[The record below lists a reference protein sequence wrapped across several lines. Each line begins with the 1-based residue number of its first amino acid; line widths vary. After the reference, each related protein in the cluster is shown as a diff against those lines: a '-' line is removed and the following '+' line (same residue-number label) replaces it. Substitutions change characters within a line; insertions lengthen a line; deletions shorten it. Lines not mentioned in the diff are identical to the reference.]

1 MGWRHYT
8 GDREQRRLNGR
19 RGGLQASANRR
30 AAAKGAEREIQAGE
44 WLPALPGEVVFKG
57 RFETRWRGV
66 ELEVR
71 QAQRRDQVWVSAFG
85 GAPALMTRTQVRDRI
100 GEYLQA
106 S

>member
-1 MGWRHYT
+1 MSWRHYT

-19 RGGLQASANRR
+19 RGGLQTSANRR
-30 AAAKGAEREIQAGE
+30 AAGKASEREIQAGE
-44 WLPALPGEVVFKG
+44 WFPALPGDVVFKG

-71 QAQRRDQVWVSAFG
+71 QADRKDQVWVRVLG
-85 GAPALMTRTQVRDRI
+85 GQPQLMTRTQVRNRI